1 MSTKPSLLRQIVD
14 RVVVEPV
21 RSGSLRVRDWTPQ
34 LITIGIVA
42 ALSALAS
49 VVLIALGGWLRA
61 TQPLTEHADVSM
73 PLVAFGPV
81 VIIACIA
88 LTFLLAGMAQAS
100 WPIRIASV
108 FLAIGA
114 FGSVMFTAWG
124 WRDYLRSAP
133 VAAALVGFTVVAL
146 WRSKG
151 TTWWLPSAVLVIV
164 TTGFVMP
171 LAFARDHEI
180 ELIVLGLFTTVL
192 AAAAAARTL
201 LWAVAGVIG
210 VGFFFSI
217 AVGIVNNGIAVW
229 TFGTPNP
236 IVGKVSTYSTLI
248 MRGLGALVALG
259 FALRA
264 WRQRQRRVFVVA
276 IVLSVVLGIA
286 AGTGNGWWSRWWN
299 QAGVAVAMIGV
310 TIIFIAIWVIGRRF
324 THHRA
329 AQALAMVGL
338 SLAVAL
344 PDLIGDPVAALL
356 GATGAGAI
364 FFGLIW
370 NMLTSADFANDDT
383 PRFPRQARVLLLFGL
398 ALITLLQFALS
409 SIVQA
414 GALANVGTSSMNIG
428 TNEVGTALLI
438 AAWALLGFDSLF
450 PARSVAGVPTVPE
463 SGETLVVAE
472 IAAPTA
478 VDVAHSEQLAA
489 GGAFIEEP
497 LAPGTGDDLD
507 E

>member
-1 MSTKPSLLRQIVD
+1 M
-14 RVVVEPV
+14 
-21 RSGSLRVRDWTPQ
+21 
-34 LITIGIVA
+34 
-42 ALSALAS
+42 
-49 VVLIALGGWLRA
+49 
-61 TQPLTEHADVSM
+61 
-73 PLVAFGPV
+73 
-81 VIIACIA
+81 
-88 LTFLLAGMAQAS
+88 
-100 WPIRIASV
+100 
-108 FLAIGA
+108 
-114 FGSVMFTAWG
+114 
-124 WRDYLRSAP
+124 
-133 VAAALVGFTVVAL
+133 
-146 WRSKG
+146 
-151 TTWWLPSAVLVIV
+151 
-164 TTGFVMP
+164 
-171 LAFARDHEI
+171 
-180 ELIVLGLFTTVL
+180 LGLFTTVL
-192 AAAAAARTL
+192 AAAAAAPMIVVALAGVEVALSTVVWVADLGGERLSLNVIRALAGLASVATAGFLTFRLLSEPRADHRVVGGLALVVVGLMAAAIAWRFVSRDVEAVDVAHLPEAARTL